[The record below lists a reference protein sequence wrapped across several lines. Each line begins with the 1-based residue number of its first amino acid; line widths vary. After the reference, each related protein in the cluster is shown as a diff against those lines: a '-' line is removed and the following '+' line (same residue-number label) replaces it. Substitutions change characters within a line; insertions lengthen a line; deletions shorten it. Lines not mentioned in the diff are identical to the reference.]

1 LQQAAEAKQKKT
13 LSRQDTGGMLVHLIP
28 HRREPADWNIALQ
41 VVQLSIQAVE
51 RNLDKTALLVLTKED
66 LIAWLVS

>member
-1 LQQAAEAKQKKT
+1 LQQAAEAKQKQT

-28 HRREPADWNIALQ
+28 HGREPADWNIALQ
-41 VVQLSIQAVE
+41 VVQLSIPAVE
-51 RNLDKTALLVLTKED
+51 RNLDKTALLVLTEEE